1 MTSPIS
7 DILEDLGESYYPWH
21 EYGDSYKS
29 ENQKAITEAEQ
40 AITALLE
47 AAIGPIEHIKACPA
61 NGFTCICPMWQQNK
75 NDCKAEIRQK
85 FGILKEPNTSQP
97 KSQP

>member
-21 EYGDSYKS
+21 EYGGSYKS

-47 AAIGPIEHIKACPA
+47 AAIGEDAKPALDIGNVKA
-61 NGFTCICPMWQQNK
+61 FTDKDKWQNQLR
-75 NDCKAEIRQK
+75 AEIRQK
-85 FGILKEPNTSQP
+85 LGIGGKG
-97 KSQP
+97 